1 MLKKSQLANTI
12 RNQLGALQPVILE
25 KVARS
30 GPPQMAVGIFGVAT
44 KASVASKNAV
54 TATEIKIIGVSS
66 EIREIVIE
74 IVAAPADLQ
83 INAGGTGEIM
93 IIRAGAGAIVKSP
106 AGVGSA
112 IEAEMAI
119 ISPSVLNI
127 IKILGGTGGIMMIR
141 ARIGAIAKTRADIE
155 INTKKRR
162 VFRGAIAAIRI
173 AVSRIRRITIGQSG
187 VMKETI
193 RGGVF

>member
-44 KASVASKNAV
+44 KTGVASKNAV
-54 TATEIKIIGVSS
+54 TGTEIKIIGVLS

-74 IVAAPADLQ
+74 IVAAPADLR
-83 INAGGTGEIM
+83 INA
-93 IIRAGAGAIVKSP
+93 
-106 AGVGSA
+106 
-112 IEAEMAI
+112 
-119 ISPSVLNI
+119 
-127 IKILGGTGGIMMIR
+127 GGTGGIMMNR

-162 VFRGAIAAIRI
+162 VFRGAMAAIRI
-173 AVSRIRRITIGQSG
+173 VVSRIRRITIGQSG
-187 VMKETI
+187 VMKEII